1 MSEVSVNFRNCEFE
15 PADKSYGNDNLLRMS
30 GDAVIDGQAVKL
42 TYTEERN
49 KEPSW
54 SIESSAEPGTSGY
67 FRVEHESG
75 SPSYSGTNIEPNRHL
90 AEAMEKEFDSL
101 RDSAWDFAHSDHDA
115 IKARVEF
122 ELANER
128 SDMMEKMADKAI
140 DTPEP
145 DRETTR

>member
-54 SIESSAEPGTSGY
+54 SIESSAKPGTSGY
-67 FRVEHESG
+67 FRVEHENG
-75 SPSYSGTNIEPNRHL
+75 SPSYSGTNIESSRHL

-101 RDSAWDFAHSDHDA
+101 RDSAWDFSHSDRDA

-128 SDMMEKMADKAI
+128 SDMMEKMADKTI